1 MSSWTFKPPWWA
13 TLATIVIA
21 AGMCALGYWQLQRGY
36 DKVELQSRYVQAESR
51 PVRNISAG
59 SVADA
64 AIIERARVQGRYDG
78 TRQLL
83 LDNQSHNRK
92 PGYHVLTP
100 LLMNDGSVAIVDRGW
115 VPLSQLGQSPAFA
128 VPEDEVEIEALWR
141 TLPMPA
147 MRLEVNNCAGQ
158 GWPRIVQYPTIVE
171 LRCLYGEFVAEGLLL
186 LDPAVPGGF
195 VRDWNRGA
203 ELSPTKN
210 YAYAAQWFAFA
221 LTLIGI
227 FVKLN
232 LRRSS

>member
-13 TLATIVIA
+13 TLGTLGAV
-21 AGMCALGYWQLQRGY
+21 AGMSALGYWQLQRGY
-36 DKVELQSRYVQAESR
+36 DKAELQSRYAQADSR

-64 AIIERARVQGRYDG
+64 EIIERARLRGRYDG

-92 PGYHVLTP
+92 PGYHVVTP
-100 LLMNDGSVAIVDRGW
+100 LLMSDGSVAIVDRGW
-115 VPLSQLGQSPAFA
+115 IPLPQPGQLPDLS
-128 VPEDEVEIEALWR
+128 VPEGEVEIDALWR
-141 TLPMPA
+141 TFPMPA
-147 MRLEVNNCAGQ
+147 MRLQVDNCAGQ
-158 GWPRIVQYPTIVE
+158 DWPRIVQYPTIVE

-186 LDPAVPGGF
+186 LDPAVPGGY
-195 VRDWNRGA
+195 VREWDRGA

-210 YAYAAQWFAFA
+210 YGYAAQWFAFA
-221 LTLIGI
+221 LTLLGI
-227 FVKLN
+227 FIKLN